1 MLQIIIIII
10 KKGVVVVNS
19 NYFILNYNFMNNRI
33 EIILINKYLFNN
45 LKFNYFK
52 EFLLKI
58 K

>member
-45 LKFNYFK
+45 LKFNF
-52 EFLLKI
+52 EI
-58 K
+58 